1 VTGSGFAIRL
11 ERTGTTVRIVAAGE
25 LDLATASQ
33 LRDHVAGALA
43 GSTEIVVLD
52 LAEITFIDSSGLQT
66 LIEAAGHEGNRLRI
80 IPSPA
85 CVRLFDITGVRDRLP
100 LLEGG
105 SSS

>member
-1 VTGSGFAIRL
+1 VTGNGFAIRL

-25 LDLATASQ
+25 LDLATTGQ
-33 LRDHVAGALA
+33 LRDHVARALA
-43 GSTEIVVLD
+43 GSAEVVLLD
-52 LAEITFIDSSGLQT
+52 LAEITFIDSSGLRT
-66 LIEAAGHEGNRLRI
+66 LIEAAEHDGNRLRI

-85 CVRLFDITGVRDRLP
+85 CIRLFDVTGVRDRLP